1 MQESTRVQMT
11 YISLSDNACEGL
23 CGRPQRRYNI
33 MQQEFLPVCVYWI
46 IIPALARLSHKFS
59 VVFKA
64 CSTVPRWPSKQFQ
77 DIWNIGFKSYVCL
90 LWHMIAVTIKY
101 SKTLLLLLLS
111 RFGHRGLHRGG
122 LSGSHLFRSVLK
134 IPLSCSAITI
144 GERAWSAL
152 FSQVLH
158 VKVTC
163 MWIPGHKVSQQ
174 SIVL

>member
-1 MQESTRVQMT
+1 MHHKTGRTTWWTYETGIKVFPSSNMQESTRVQMT

-23 CGRPQRRYNI
+23 CGRPQRCYNI

-111 RFGHRGLHRGG
+111 RFGHRGLHRGVSVDHTC
-122 LSGSHLFRSVLK
+122 SGAS
-134 IPLSCSAITI
+134 
-144 GERAWSAL
+144 
-152 FSQVLH
+152 
-158 VKVTC
+158 
-163 MWIPGHKVSQQ
+163 
-174 SIVL
+174 